1 MARNDPQMNLRVP
14 IELKEKIEQ
23 TALENGR
30 TITAEAVYRLEKSFE
45 PNFFRVTTF
54 NNLDEIGYTIEIDRF
69 TFGLFKSQL
78 QDIRLYEL
86 HLNYWVL
93 SYQSLRCTVSSSI
106 ANELIELGCKFD
118 GSNVK

>member
-54 NNLDEIGYTIEIDRF
+54 NNLSELGYTIEIDRF

-78 QDIRLYEL
+78 QELRLYEL
-86 HLNYWVL
+86 HLNYWIL
-93 SYQSLRCTVSSSI
+93 SYHAIRCTVNSAI
-106 ANELIELGCKFD
+106 ANELIEIGCKFE
-118 GSNVK
+118 GSSVR